1 MDEFDIKEVLDI
13 LKEAEKNQDWDLV
26 NEAISFMEEYLDN
39 EDGSEYDWF
48 MLTIII
54 ILTVV
59 LTVSI
64 CANIYFFIKMNDLL
78 DVIETMQQWNDQY
91 KNLVENTYR
100 KLKEIDEKQIFEKDD
115 DVGFVFSEIVRLI
128 ELIKEKSKW
137 KNPRKKW
144 RF

>member
-1 MDEFDIKEVLDI
+1 
-13 LKEAEKNQDWDLV
+13 
-26 NEAISFMEEYLDN
+26 
-39 EDGSEYDWF
+39 
-48 MLTIII
+48 MLTIIII

-115 DVGFVFSEIVRLI
+115 DVGFVFSEIVTLI
-128 ELIKEKSKW
+128 EFIKEKSK
-137 KNPRKKW
+137 
-144 RF
+144 